1 MVEPHDNGGAQSS
14 GAQPEYRAGSGFRPS
29 AVAPQPVAL
38 PASLERRLESA
49 AVDVFSVSTALRLSP
64 SDTHLHAL
72 SMLTPCTR
80 GIRQVSAVKVDPGH
94 SCAELGRESIRC
106 IEEHGYNR
114 HAPECVPHFLAY
126 KECKKLMTQERRKA
140 NKTLDML

>member
-1 MVEPHDNGGAQSS
+1 MCSVCQL
-14 GAQPEYRAGSGFRPS
+14 RS
-29 AVAPQPVAL
+29 ASPPLAP
-38 PASLERRLESA
+38 
-49 AVDVFSVSTALRLSP
+49 T
-64 SDTHLHAL
+64 LHAL

-114 HAPECVPHFLAY
+114 HAPECVPHFLVY